1 MTRRCGL
8 GVLVAVGL
16 AAIGAAGAAASEL
29 ERSVHAAPEAPRQDA
44 PLIVLNAPHD
54 GGTYASPL
62 GIDIGFEPAQGA
74 AIDLSTPK
82 VTVETHTPIG
92 DLSFDITDDVSPYV
106 SPGGIH
112 ARRAAIPAGEHTV
125 TISVADTLRRR
136 AEQQLTI
143 IVRGERALAT
153 EPLSRPRPLRPARP
167 IR

>member
-16 AAIGAAGAAASEL
+16 AAIGAAGAAGSEL

-44 PLIVLNAPHD
+44 PLIVLHAPHD

-136 AEQQLTI
+136 AEQQLKI
-143 IVRGERALAT
+143 IVRSERGLAT

>member
-8 GVLVAVGL
+8 GVLLAVGL
-16 AAIGAAGAAASEL
+16 AAISAAGAAASDP
-29 ERSVHAAPEAPRQDA
+29 ERSVHAVLEAPCHDA
-44 PLIVLNAPHD
+44 PSIVLHAPHD

-74 AIDLSTPK
+74 AIDLSTLK
-82 VTVETHTPIG
+82 VTVVTHTLIG

-106 SPGGIH
+106 SPGGIR
-112 ARRAAIPAGEHTV
+112 ARRAPIPVGEHTV

-143 IVRGERALAT
+143 IVRGERALAH
-153 EPLSRPRPLRPARP
+153 
-167 IR
+167 